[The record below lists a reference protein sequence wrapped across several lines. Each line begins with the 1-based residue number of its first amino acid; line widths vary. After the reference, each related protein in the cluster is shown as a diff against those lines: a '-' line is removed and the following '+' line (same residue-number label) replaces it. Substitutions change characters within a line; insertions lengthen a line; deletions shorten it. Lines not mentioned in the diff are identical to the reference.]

1 MRRPAHRHGYAIMHV
16 GTYGANMDQLLSLF
30 PLGATVLFPGAQ
42 ISLHI
47 FEERYRLMISRCIA
61 LKEHFGIV
69 LIREGEEVGETAD
82 PFDVGT
88 IAKITQAIRSA
99 DGQMYITVEGHT
111 RFRIEGTV
119 QTAPYLVAMVHPLE
133 DQIMPEH
140 EIQAAELREL
150 YDRYRGSVAAATG
163 VDARAGGSAR
173 RSAGDFVSAFVADPG
188 AASIQAA
195 TPRSRS

>member
-1 MRRPAHRHGYAIMHV
+1 
-16 GTYGANMDQLLSLF
+16 MDQLLSLF

-47 FEERYRLMISRCIA
+47 FEERYRLMINRCIA

-82 PFDVGT
+82 PYDVGT
-88 IAKITQAIRSA
+88 IAKITRAIRSA
-99 DGQMYITVEGHT
+99 DGQMYITVEGRS

-119 QTAPYLVAMVHPLE
+119 QHAPYIVAMVHPME

-163 VDARAGGSAR
+163 VAPALEDLP
-173 RSAGDFVSAFVADPG
+173 DDPL
-188 AASIQAA
+188 AMSYQLSSQI
-195 TPRSRS
+195 